1 MIFLGVTMG
10 ADNVDLNLLRVFE
23 VVMKERSVTKAAVRL
38 GRTQS
43 AISHS
48 INKLRYLFKDQLFTR
63 DGGTIRPTPRALELL
78 VDLSGALA
86 TIETAI
92 DRYQAFHPAETR
104 ANFRVGLTDYHSFL
118 ILPNLIRRFA
128 HGAPKATLNII
139 PVSTAEVS
147 AMVHSR
153 QLDCALIGSFE
164 SDDPGLHRVEL
175 GEDRFFCAVWSGSQ
189 LAKGKLTL
197 ERYLAADHIQV
208 SSDGL
213 SEGLADA
220 ALRQQGLRRRVVATI
235 SNYPV
240 IPWVLRGTELLT
252 HCGDNVSQIIN
263 ERSEV
268 AFLTPPIPIP
278 NVRASLITHRQLL
291 AHPPTIWLT
300 SMVETVFKDCEAEKR
315 RFLSTSRFVRLN

>member
-1 MIFLGVTMG
+1 ME
-10 ADNVDLNLLRVFE
+10 NVDLNLVRVFDA
-23 VVMKERSVTKAAVRL
+23 VMRERSVTKAAVRL
-38 GRTQS
+38 RRTQS
-43 AISHS
+43 AVSHS

-92 DRYQAFHPAETR
+92 DRYQAFQPSETR

-118 ILPNLIRRFA
+118 ILPDLLRQFA
-128 HGAPKATLNII
+128 CEAPRATLNVV
-139 PVSTAEVS
+139 PVSTTEVS

-153 QLDCALIGSFE
+153 QLDCALIGSFD
-164 SDDPGLHRVEL
+164 SDNPGLHRVQL
-175 GEDRFFCAVWSGSQ
+175 GEDRFLCAVWSGSK
-189 LAKGKLTL
+189 LAMNELTM
-197 ERYLAADHIQV
+197 ERYLTADHVQI

-220 ALRQQGLRRRVVATI
+220 ALKQQGLHRRVVATI

-252 HCGDNVSQIIN
+252 HCGDNVSQIVD

-268 AFLTPPIPIP
+268 AFFAPPISIP
-278 NVRASLITHRQLL
+278 NVTASLISHRQLL
-291 AHPPTIWLT
+291 SYPPTVWLT
-300 SMVETVFKDCEAEKR
+300 SMVERVFRDRDAAKK
-315 RFLSTSRFVRLN
+315 LSLKTSKFVRLD